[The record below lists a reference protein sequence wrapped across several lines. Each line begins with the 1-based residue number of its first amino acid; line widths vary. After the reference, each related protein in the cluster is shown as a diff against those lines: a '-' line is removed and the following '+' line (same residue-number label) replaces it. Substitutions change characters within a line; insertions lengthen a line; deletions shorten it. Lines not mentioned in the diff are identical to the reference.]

1 MESEEQKKAFDERM
15 KIRQA
20 EEDKV
25 EAERVERERQAY
37 LTRTGRTEMKP

>member
-1 MESEEQKKAFDERM
+1 MESEEQKKQFEERM
-15 KIRQA
+15 RAKQA
-20 EEDKV
+20 EEDRV